1 MPWCRPRWSVCY
13 FVWFLLRSCLD
24 LLYLRSGLDSIIG
37 GLRRCEG
44 HAAILSRLLEQVR
57 QGTTICR
64 LVPALLGPPTP
75 RACWEPILVGIRPEL
90 AQVIVGLG
98 LDLSSLTT
106 QADLES
112 GVRYAAQRQRRVVR
126 RVERG

>member
-1 MPWCRPRWSVCY
+1 VCY
-13 FVWFLLRSCLD
+13 FVWFILRSCLD
-24 LLYLRSGLDSIIG
+24 LLHLRSGLDNTIG

-44 HAAILSRLLEQVR
+44 HAAIVSRLLEQVR

-64 LVPALLGPPTP
+64 LVPALLGAADAT
-75 RACWEPILVGIRPEL
+75 RLLGAEPILVGIRPEL

-98 LDLSSLTT
+98 LDLSSLTM

-112 GVRYAAQRQRRVVR
+112 GVRYAAAAAAADCTSC
-126 RVERG
+126 

>member
-1 MPWCRPRWSVCY
+1 
-13 FVWFLLRSCLD
+13 
-24 LLYLRSGLDSIIG
+24 
-37 GLRRCEG
+37 
-44 HAAILSRLLEQVR
+44 
-57 QGTTICR
+57 
-64 LVPALLGPPTP
+64 
-75 RACWEPILVGIRPEL
+75 LVGIRPEL